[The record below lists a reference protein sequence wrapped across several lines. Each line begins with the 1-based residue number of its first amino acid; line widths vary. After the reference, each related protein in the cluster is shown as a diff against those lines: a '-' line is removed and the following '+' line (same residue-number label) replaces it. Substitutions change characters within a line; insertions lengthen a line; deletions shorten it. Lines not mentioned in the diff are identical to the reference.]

1 MPQPLSRETL
11 SLVADPLAPPEQVPV
26 VWQRSARARRVS
38 LRIDAAA
45 GVVLVTLPARGS
57 RKSGLTLLQA
67 HARWITQRLRAL
79 APAQPFEAGASIP
92 IGQVPHFIIHA
103 PEERGGA
110 FLHGQTLVVTG
121 DIEFLPRRVADFCRA
136 EAGRRLSQRVAHH
149 AARIGVAPRAIRL
162 KDTRSRWG
170 SCAPDRT
177 LAFSWRLLLAPDWVL
192 DYVAAHEVAHLR
204 YMNHGPSF
212 WALLNSMSPHR
223 AQAEAWLKRHG
234 PGLLRVGV

>member
-1 MPQPLSRETL
+1 MAEPLLRETL
-11 SLVADPLAPPEQVPV
+11 SLLPDPLAPPEQVAV
-26 VWQRSARARRVS
+26 VWQRSVRARRVS
-38 LRIDAAA
+38 LRIDAAEGA
-45 GVVLVTLPARGS
+45 VLITLPPRGS

-79 APAQPFEAGASIP
+79 APAQPFEPGGVVP
-92 IGQVPHFIIHA
+92 IGGLPHLIIHA

-121 DIEFLPRRVADFCRA
+121 AAEFLPRRVADFCRA

-149 AARIGVAPRAIRL
+149 AARIGVAPRTIRL

-177 LAFSWRLLLAPDWVL
+177 LAFSWRLVLAPDWVL

-204 YMNHGPSF
+204 HMNHGPDF
-212 WALLNSMSPHR
+212 WALLTEMSPHR
-223 AQAEAWLKRHG
+223 AVAETWLKRHG